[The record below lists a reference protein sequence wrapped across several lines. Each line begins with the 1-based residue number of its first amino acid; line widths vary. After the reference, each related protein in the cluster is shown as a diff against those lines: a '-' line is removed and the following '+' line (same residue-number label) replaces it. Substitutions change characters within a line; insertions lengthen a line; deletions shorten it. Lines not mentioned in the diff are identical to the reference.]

1 LMSAST
7 NAGPE
12 IAQRLRK
19 IREQILQRLQRK
31 VPQVP
36 DFSPPSLEPLKNAQ
50 TSASRLAVAIGTVS
64 PRPPGLANALIQTIQ
79 RSLARML
86 DWQVRPQR
94 EFNQAVAQSL
104 AETAAVLE
112 ATQKS
117 LESLAQSLEEF
128 RRLAHDLFQEH
139 DSLRE
144 HLEEQMKLQRE
155 DVEEQ
160 IKRQRWSYEGTL
172 LRQGTA
178 LQEKIMELVQN
189 ELRLLRQ
196 RVAAQARAG
205 SVHLAAAPAVAPGEA
220 KATPVPPL
228 DYYQLEHHFRG
239 TEEEIRVRQSFY
251 LPYFRGRKNV
261 LDLACGRGEFL
272 ELMREAG
279 IAARGVDADA
289 DMVGRCR
296 EKGLDVAQADIFDY
310 LKTIPDG
317 SLDGVFCAQFV
328 EHLAPEVYITLLAQ
342 CAQKLAPS
350 GILAVETP
358 NPECLAIFS
367 QTFYLDPT
375 HVRPIPPAQLRFLFA
390 EAGLTRLTTHFLSP
404 AGAGLPLIP
413 PLAANAMEADKLKVW
428 NDAVAKFNETFF
440 GGMDYAVI
448 GCRLVSAAR
457 PGAEVPLA

>member
-1 LMSAST
+1 MSAST
-7 NAGPE
+7 KAGPE
-12 IAQRLRK
+12 IAQRLRE
-19 IREQILQRLQRK
+19 IRERILQRLQRK
-31 VPQVP
+31 IPQVP
-36 DFSPPSLEPLKNAQ
+36 DFSLPPLEPLKNAQ
-50 TSASRLAVAIGTVS
+50 TSASRLAAAIGTVN

-94 EFNQAVAQSL
+94 EFNQTVAQSL
-104 AETAAVLE
+104 AETSAVLE

-117 LESLAQSLEEF
+117 LESFAQSLEEF
-128 RRLAHDLFQEH
+128 RCLAHDLFQEH
-139 DSLRE
+139 DALRE
-144 HLEEQMKLQRE
+144 HLEEQMKLQR
-155 DVEEQ
+155 
-160 IKRQRWSYEGTL
+160 WSYEGTL
-172 LRQGTA
+172 LRQSTA

-189 ELRLLRQ
+189 DLRLLRQ
-196 RVAAQARAG
+196 RVAAQARAE
-205 SVHLAAAPAVAPGEA
+205 SVRLAAAPAVAPCEVR
-220 KATPVPPL
+220 ATPVPPV
-228 DYYQLEHHFRG
+228 DYFQLEHHFRG
-239 TEEEIRVRQSFY
+239 TEEEIRARQSFY
-251 LPYFRGRKNV
+251 ISFFRGRQNV
-261 LDLACGRGEFL
+261 LDVACGRGEFL

-279 IAARGVDADA
+279 IPARGVDADA

-296 EKGLDVAQADIFDY
+296 EKGLDVAQADVFDY
-310 LKTIPDG
+310 LKTVRDD
-317 SLDGVFCAQFV
+317 SLDGIFCAQFV
-328 EHLAPEVYITLLAQ
+328 EHLEPEVYTTLLSQ

-390 EAGLTRLTTHFLSP
+390 EAGLTRVSTHFLSP

-413 PLAANAMEADKLKVW
+413 PLASNVMEADKLKAW

-448 GCRLVSAAR
+448 GYRPESAAWGTAM
-457 PGAEVPLA
+457 PPT